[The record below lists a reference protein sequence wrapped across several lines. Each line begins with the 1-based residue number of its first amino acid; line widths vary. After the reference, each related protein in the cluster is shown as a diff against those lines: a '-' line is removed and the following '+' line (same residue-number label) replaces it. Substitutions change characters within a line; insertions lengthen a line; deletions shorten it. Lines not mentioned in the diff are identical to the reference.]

1 MKKSNMLRWCVALEW
16 VFGLS
21 GVVAYFALESS
32 LPQPL
37 AAWLKAEA
45 ERDMTTLEMATVP
58 VFLLFLV
65 SYVVATVGLF
75 RLRRWAAWLYLI
87 SCIGVVILTPLT
99 GPTVQHA
106 LAQVLNDIAGMLS
119 GMVIALAFFTD
130 SLKEKDE
137 LNPPSLPDPQ
147 GI

>member
-1 MKKSNMLRWCVALEW
+1 M
-16 VFGLS
+16 
-21 GVVAYFALESS
+21 
-32 LPQPL
+32 
-37 AAWLKAEA
+37 
-45 ERDMTTLEMATVP
+45 
-58 VFLLFLV
+58 
-65 SYVVATVGLF
+65 
-75 RLRRWAAWLYLI
+75 
-87 SCIGVVILTPLT
+87 
-99 GPTVQHA
+99 QHA